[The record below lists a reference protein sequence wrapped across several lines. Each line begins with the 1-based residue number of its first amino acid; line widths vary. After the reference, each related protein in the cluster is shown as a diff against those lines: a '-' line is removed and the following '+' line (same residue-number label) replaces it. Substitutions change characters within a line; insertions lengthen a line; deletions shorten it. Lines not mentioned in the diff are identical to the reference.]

1 MNNNQLELWKNLKS
15 DNTLMQVQQYIKD
28 VITLRGFSEQNIE
41 KTMLLLTEEIGE
53 LAKSIRKEKTSM
65 SIDETKIKN
74 YDTVENEIADVFIV
88 LCSIC
93 NQLNIDLFSALKDK
107 EKENIERKWN
117 KW

>member
-1 MNNNQLELWKNLKS
+1 
-15 DNTLMQVQQYIKD
+15 
-28 VITLRGFSEQNIE
+28 
-41 KTMLLLTEEIGE
+41 MLLLTEEIGE

-65 SIDETKIKN
+65 SIDKTKIKN
-74 YDTVENEIADVFIV
+74 FDSVENEIADVFIV

-117 KW
+117 K